1 MSALWF
7 LRGDWLKDCTSRQKT
22 LLLSKQRSV
31 YHSTRYAATPAQAGR
46 SDRVQGMHMA
56 YVIKRYANR
65 KLYDPQESQYVT
77 LEELAEMIRAGKEI
91 SVIDVT
97 TGEDL
102 TSVVL
107 AQILLEKERQ
117 HQTALP
123 TGFLHQLIQ
132 HGAAWQDFALSSM
145 KRNLEGLMSSQR
157 EADQVLR
164 QWAAQCGWPW
174 PSQPT
179 AKAPPEK
186 SDEIESLKHE
196 VATLREQLEALSARL
211 DQQQNP

>member
-1 MSALWF
+1 
-7 LRGDWLKDCTSRQKT
+7 
-22 LLLSKQRSV
+22 
-31 YHSTRYAATPAQAGR
+31 
-46 SDRVQGMHMA
+46 MA
-56 YVIKRYANR
+56 YVIKRYSNR

-91 SVIDVT
+91 SVMDVA

-117 HQTALP
+117 HQTTLP

-145 KRNLEGLMSSQR
+145 KSNLEGLMSSQR
-157 EADQVLR
+157 EADQVLHK
-164 QWAAQCGWPW
+164 WAAQCGWLR
-174 PSQPT
+174 PSQPMSKT
-179 AKAPPEK
+179 PPEN
-186 SDEIESLKHE
+186 SDEIETLKDE
-196 VATLREQLEALSARL
+196 VATLRDQLEALSARL
-211 DQQQNP
+211 DQQQNNP